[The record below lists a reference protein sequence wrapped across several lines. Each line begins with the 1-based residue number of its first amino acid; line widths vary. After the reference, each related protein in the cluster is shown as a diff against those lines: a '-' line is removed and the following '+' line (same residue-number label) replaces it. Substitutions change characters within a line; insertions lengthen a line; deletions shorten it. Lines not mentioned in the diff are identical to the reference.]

1 MIPESPLVTDAN
13 LDVILGHLTL
23 EALLEGEDGGVH
35 GVIKLEVL
43 GVPFLKERL
52 PVVLAHGGRLPG
64 KVGSAGVAL
73 NAGTGEAYR
82 TRAQIRATLYTSWAV
97 GIFS

>member
-23 EALLEGEDGGVH
+23 EALLEGEDGCVH
-35 GVIKLEVL
+35 GVLKLEVL

-52 PVVLAHGGRLPG
+52 PVDVVLAHGGGLPG
-64 KVGSAGVAL
+64 EVGAAGVAL
-73 NAGTGEAYR
+73 EEERLAGLVPAADQE
-82 TRAQIRATLYTSWAV
+82 
-97 GIFS
+97 